1 MQIKNDE
8 KAPLSGAFFFNICY
22 PKQCLLQRCRAGF
35 MLGYSLTEAKQ
46 IWGGIIPYSR
56 F

>member
-1 MQIKNDE
+1 MKKRRLAALFSLIFVTQSSVFCE
-8 KAPLSGAFFFNICY
+8 
-22 PKQCLLQRCRAGF
+22 RCRAGF